1 MATETI
7 VSPGV
12 LLQEVDRSF
21 ITPGVDPSGLAII
34 GPAVKGPV
42 EVPTLVNNYNEY
54 KNIYGTTLE
63 SASNSFEYFTS
74 VAVKNYFQN
83 GGSTALVTRVVKT
96 ANNWAPASSS
106 VIEAVSASDSSS
118 NPFILETISKGTTAN
133 SAGGS
138 GLLSNGAL
146 DSGSIDNVRWEITN
160 LNKKAGTFTLVVRR
174 GDDTTAKPIVLE
186 QFTEC
191 SLDPTSTNY
200 LPRKVGDT
208 TFDYETDKVVAR
220 GEFPNRSNF
229 IRVKSVT
236 SNLFEYRLP
245 DGTTNNATIRGVTDT
260 ADNFL
265 PNSGSGSFEGGTG
278 GNLDGNPLFE
288 HNITSTNIQGLGT
301 SDYTRAITLMK
312 NKEEYRFKTLIVP
325 GLNQKNHSTTVNT
338 IIENTTSRG
347 DSFYVLDLVPY
358 GNTTT
363 EVTTEANEID
373 TSFAAAYWPW
383 SQVRNNNLG
392 RNVWVPSS
400 VVIPGVYAKNDSIA
414 APWFAP
420 AGLTR
425 GGITNVVKVE
435 KKLSKAVR
443 DTLYSNKVNPLA
455 TFPSQGIVVFGQKTL
470 QTAASALDRVNVR
483 RLLLDVKDTI
493 NGFSKSIVFEQN
505 TQQTRDR
512 FVRQATPYLESLVQ
526 RQGLYAF
533 QVKMDG
539 QLNTPDI
546 IDENK
551 LVGQVFLQPSRT
563 AEFIVLDF
571 ILTPTGASFTD

>member
-1 MATETI
+1 M
-7 VSPGV
+7 
-12 LLQEVDRSF
+12 
-21 ITPGVDPSGLAII
+21 
-34 GPAVKGPV
+34 
-42 EVPTLVNNYNEY
+42 
-54 KNIYGTTLE
+54 
-63 SASNSFEYFTS
+63 
-74 VAVKNYFQN
+74 
-83 GGSTALVTRVVKT
+83 
-96 ANNWAPASSS
+96 
-106 VIEAVSASDSSS
+106 
-118 NPFILETISKGTTAN
+118 
-133 SAGGS
+133 
-138 GLLSNGAL
+138 
-146 DSGSIDNVRWEITN
+146 
-160 LNKKAGTFTLVVRR
+160 
-174 GDDTTAKPIVLE
+174 
-186 QFTEC
+186 
-191 SLDPTSTNY
+191 
-200 LPRKVGDT
+200 PRKVGDT

-373 TSFAAAYWPW
+373 TSFAVAYWPW

-400 VVIPGVYAKNDSIA
+400 VVIPGVYANHDSIA
-414 APWFAP
+414 APLFAP